1 MESWQLSAEALLA
14 LAAAALGAYFLRAA
28 SGIGSALILVPL
40 GAIAVGTLD
49 AIVLSAFLDLISG
62 AIILG
67 LDRRSPVEAN
77 WRVLALAMA
86 VGVVAGSLG
95 LRSIPV
101 SYLGKVLGV
110 ITVAAAAWFLAGR
123 PGTRVQEQPR
133 GDRPRPW
140 AGMAVCLVAG
150 ILGGVSGIS
159 GPPLAI
165 YFGSRM
171 AKGTFRSV
179 VTRLFMVE
187 AVLRVVLY
195 LAIGL
200 VGWQMVWLLA
210 VSVPAMV
217 LGTFV
222 GNRVFLKLNER
233 WFGALIGLVLLAAGL
248 SLIL

>member
-1 MESWQLSAEALLA
+1 MESWQLSAKALSA

-133 GDRPRPW
+133 GDRPRP
-140 AGMAVCLVAG
+140 
-150 ILGGVSGIS
+150 
-159 GPPLAI
+159 
-165 YFGSRM
+165 
-171 AKGTFRSV
+171 
-179 VTRLFMVE
+179 
-187 AVLRVVLY
+187 
-195 LAIGL
+195 
-200 VGWQMVWLLA
+200 
-210 VSVPAMV
+210 
-217 LGTFV
+217 
-222 GNRVFLKLNER
+222 
-233 WFGALIGLVLLAAGL
+233 
-248 SLIL
+248 